1 MTSPV
6 YICFPE
12 VFRNG
17 SKPVVF
23 KDKGD
28 AETFIRMR
36 NKNPE
41 EPEFILIESEYFE

>member
-1 MTSPV
+1 MVV

-23 KDKGD
+23 KDKED
-28 AETFIRMR
+28 AETFLRMR
-36 NKNPE
+36 NTTSE
-41 EPEFILIESEYFE
+41 EKEFILIESEYFE

>member
-1 MTSPV
+1 MVV

-12 VFRNG
+12 IFVHG

-28 AETFIRMR
+28 ADTFIRMR

-41 EPEFILIESEYFE
+41 KKDFILIESEYFE